1 MTDEHTLK
9 TKTDVIDLVIGFLV
23 DYEKRLDD
31 ITERLDRIAEKMVRV
46 ENRPRGTTMTKER
59 KDNSVFTISINNPED
74 YDKIRSIKIEWENE
88 EREYTPEI
96 SEIDALLDKIDFTFK
111 ENDRD
116 YLKDNK

>member
-1 MTDEHTLK
+1 MTDKHTLK

-23 DYEKRLDD
+23 DYEKRMDE
-31 ITERLDRIAEKMVRV
+31 ITERLDRIAEKMGRV
-46 ENRPRGTTMTKER
+46 EKRPRGTTMTR
-59 KDNSVFTISINNPED
+59 DIKDSNVFTISINNPEK

-111 ENDRD
+111 DKKHHN
-116 YLKDNK
+116 LKDNK